1 MFEEYKE
8 AVLAEYNKSQPVPV
22 NEYDRY
28 FKAYLIGAMSVM
40 ISDTAYKNSIRRY
53 KNKNKEN
60 NKWEFM

>member
-8 AVLAEYNKSQPVPV
+8 AVLAHYNKKQPVPV

-53 KNKNKEN
+53 KKEN
-60 NKWEFM
+60 N

>member
-1 MFEEYKE
+1 MFEEYKK

-40 ISDTAYKNSIRRY
+40 ISDTAYKNSIRR
-53 KNKNKEN
+53 KKES
-60 NKWEFM
+60 K

>member
-53 KNKNKEN
+53 KEN
-60 NKWEFM
+60 N

>member
-1 MFEEYKE
+1 MFEEYKK

-60 NKWEFM
+60 N

>member
-1 MFEEYKE
+1 MFEEYKK

-53 KNKNKEN
+53 KKEN
-60 NKWEFM
+60 N

>member
-53 KNKNKEN
+53 KKEN
-60 NKWEFM
+60 N

>member
-8 AVLAEYNKSQPVPV
+8 AVLAYYNKSQPVPV

-60 NKWEFM
+60 N

>member
-1 MFEEYKE
+1 MFEEYKK
-8 AVLAEYNKSQPVPV
+8 AVLAQYNKSQPVPV

-60 NKWEFM
+60 N

>member
-1 MFEEYKE
+1 MFEEYKR
-8 AVLAEYNKSQPVPV
+8 AVLAHYNKSQPVPV

-53 KNKNKEN
+53 KKESN
-60 NKWEFM
+60 

>member
-1 MFEEYKE
+1 MFEEYKK

-53 KNKNKEN
+53 KNKNKESN
-60 NKWEFM
+60 

>member
-60 NKWEFM
+60 N